1 MHTWEGSMLL
11 FLTNLPPDTCMSH
24 GIIQTTLTV
33 TDTPVFICVYYHMI
47 LHIAIV

>member
-1 MHTWEGSMLL
+1 MHISEGNMLP

-24 GIIQTTLTV
+24 GIIHTALTV
-33 TDTPVFICVYYHMI
+33 TDTPARICVQHHMI